1 MKCSI
6 TFLYKREE
14 WLDQSWI
21 RISFSL
27 ELPGL
32 TQPQKQKESKA
43 DISPCFS
50 LDSIASHLFLFMAY
64 CRVWV
69 TFFKMDKCQEC
80 RCTCSSPS
88 CSGPFGHVRE
98 HPQVLGWDS
107 GLVVFSI
114 MKWNCI
120 SAWIGVPWGWGTCSY
135 QQWLAVISGA
145 SRSCWSS
152 ADQLNWGSYSFK
164 CSCTVRMHCKYT
176 DLNCQFIS

>member
-1 MKCSI
+1 MWYIHKVALLEIFYSLGSKSKTWNVI
-6 TFLYKREE
+6 PPFRTSVKN

-21 RISFSL
+21 RISFLL

-43 DISPCFS
+43 GISPCFS

-80 RCTCSSPS
+80 RRTCPSAS
-88 CSGPFGHVRE
+88 CSGLYGRVRE
-98 HPQVLGWDS
+98 HPQVLDWDS

-120 SAWIGVPWGWGTCSY
+120 ADWSWGTCTY

-145 SRSCWSS
+145 SWGCWSS
-152 ADQLNWGSYSFK
+152 ADQLNWGS
-164 CSCTVRMHCKYT
+164 
-176 DLNCQFIS
+176 